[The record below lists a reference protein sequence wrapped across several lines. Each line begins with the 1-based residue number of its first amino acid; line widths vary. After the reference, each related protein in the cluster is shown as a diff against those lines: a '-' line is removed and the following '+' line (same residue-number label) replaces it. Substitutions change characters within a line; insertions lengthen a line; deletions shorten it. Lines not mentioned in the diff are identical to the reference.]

1 MRTLLLQTDIA
12 SNVVGEYGVAHR
24 HHAFAAYGYVPGQFQ
39 GVLGFSGLWLDDGTQ
54 RYFSG
59 NGYRIY
65 SPVLMRFLSPDRFS
79 PFGLGGLGAYAYC
92 EGDPVNHFDPSGR
105 GRKRPG
111 SAVRIGTPTQQPTD
125 APFVLREGGEISKVF
140 PSTNIHKA
148 GEDHQTDLKVLA
160 GSEMKGAVS
169 GQFAVGER
177 LSPEGERGV
186 GLPSSVESSYM
197 PQFTEQHQ
205 RKANSEVNDLERK
218 NLDLRRREELR
229 ATLAMSHDAV

>member
-65 SPVLMRFLSPDRFS
+65 SPVLMRFLSPDGFS

-92 EGDPVNHFDPSGR
+92 EGDPVNYVDPSGR
-105 GRKRPG
+105 TRKSPG
-111 SAVRIGTPTQQPTD
+111 IAVRQSID
-125 APFVLREGGEISKVF
+125 APIVLRQAGKIPKVF
-140 PSTNIHKA
+140 PSTHTYKEVESHKA
-148 GEDHQTDLKVLA
+148 DLKALA